1 MGNDFGI
8 GLAREHV
15 PAADEFF
22 FERGI
27 VLDDAV
33 MHYGDIVRTGRMRV
47 RVILARFAVGCPA
60 RMANAARAID
70 IHVLNHGFKASNLAN
85 LVLHV
90 EAQRRLHGDAR

>member
-1 MGNDFGI
+1 MS
-8 GLAREHV
+8 
-15 PAADEFF
+15 AADELFF
-22 FERGI
+22 KRGI

-33 MHYGDIVRTGRMRV
+33 MHYGDIVRAGRMRV

-60 RMANAARAID
+60 CMANAARAVD
-70 IHVLNHGFKASNLAN
+70 IHTLNHGFKASHLAN

>member
-1 MGNDFGI
+1 MS
-8 GLAREHV
+8 
-15 PAADEFF
+15 AADEFF
-22 FERGI
+22 FERGV
-27 VLDDAV
+27 VLNDAV
-33 MHYGDIVRTGRMRV
+33 MNHGDIVRTGRMRV
-47 RVILARFAVGCPA
+47 RVILTRFTMSRPT